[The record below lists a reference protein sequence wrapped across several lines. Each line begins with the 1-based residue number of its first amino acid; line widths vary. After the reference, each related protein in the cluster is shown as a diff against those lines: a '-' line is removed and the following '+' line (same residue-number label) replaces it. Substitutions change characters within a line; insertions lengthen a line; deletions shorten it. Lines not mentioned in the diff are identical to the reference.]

1 MKRKAELS
9 RSLMAIRYF
18 KVKKYDFMYLN
29 LNFLFLVP
37 VDSKFKLKQPS
48 KVADSSSGC
57 RE

>member
-18 KVKKYDFMYLN
+18 KVKKYDCMYLD

-37 VDSKFKLKQPS
+37 VDSKFKHKQPS
-48 KVADSSSGC
+48 KAAGSSSGC
-57 RE
+57 HK

>member
-18 KVKKYDFMYLN
+18 KVKKYDFTCLN

-37 VDSKFKLKQPS
+37 VDSKFKHKQPS
-48 KVADSSSGC
+48 KVAGSSSSG
-57 RE
+57 